1 MATRTNP
8 GGYPGCIPPVT
19 PPPTS
24 PTKTIPPAVAASFR
38 DWLVTHNWKLHRAG
52 LALLAVSCLVRSFTR
67 GDAAVDDLDVVFVA
81 SYTLLGAFLARTFLD
96 PKGYRASF
104 EFHVIVAEAVS
115 TFALHLD
122 DPARRPGANALTW
135 ALVPMS
141 AVLACIA
148 LRFQFKAQV
157 GWHLLINVSAF
168 LARELVAANA
178 NHANPNETELLSVMH
193 RYNSAL
199 ATAIAVFGHY
209 AIERNERALFATAHA
224 RGGGREGGGGT
235 SSATPPPS
243 VARPTDP
250 SSKSKHHQQGLR
262 RANVKVVPHRQG
274 SGRLVKLA
282 RHLVPSPIRA
292 LTLEQWSDLA
302 SSAVLIVGMWGF
314 GRYTFRGV
322 SILRE
327 STRNG
332 ATIFET
338 LHAMTPCERMA
349 VAQPLGLFA
358 VLAEVLAGW
367 GTPRGR
373 GARAAYARRARS
385 RQQIGLLFAC
395 CPRLLAHLA
404 GCQSLSL
411 TRGAN
416 PGAELAK
423 RCASWVM
430 LGCIY
435 SHGIEAASWL
445 PFCIVTLTK
454 AGGHVA
460 TVGSVMAVFN
470 RLDFN
475 RLVVEIV
482 PPAAA
487 AAVVARLVNWRAS
500 RRYRP
505 R

>member
-1 MATRTNP
+1 MATRTTP
-8 GGYPGCIPPVT
+8 VGYPGCIPPGT
-19 PPPTS
+19 PPPVS
-24 PTKTIPPAVAASFR
+24 PTKANPPAVAASFR

-52 LALLAVSCLVRSFTR
+52 LALLTVSCLVRSFTR
-67 GDAAVDDLDVVFVA
+67 GDATVDDLDVVFVA

-157 GWHLLINVSAF
+157 GWHLVINVSAF

-178 NHANPNETELLSVMH
+178 NRNPNETELLSVMH
-193 RYNSAL
+193 RYNSAM
-199 ATAIAVFGHY
+199 ATAIAVFGHH
-209 AIERNERALFATAHA
+209 AIERNERALFAAARA
-224 RGGGREGGGGT
+224 RGGA

-243 VARPTDP
+243 VTHPLDP
-250 SSKSKHHQQGLR
+250 SSKSDHHHHR
-262 RANVKVVPHRQG
+262 KVKVKPHRQG
-274 SGRLVKLA
+274 SGPLAKLA
-282 RHLVPSPIRA
+282 RNLVPPSIRA

-302 SSAVLIVGMWGF
+302 SSAVFFFGMLGLGQW
-314 GRYTFRGV
+314 TFRGV
-322 SILRE
+322 SVLRE

-332 ATIFET
+332 SSVFET
-338 LHAMTPCERMA
+338 LRAMTPCERMA

-358 VLAEVLAGW
+358 VLVEVVAGW

-385 RQQIGLLFAC
+385 RQQIGLCAASL
-395 CPRLLAHLA
+395 PRLCAHLT
-404 GCQSLSL
+404 GCRSLSM

-423 RCASWVM
+423 RCASWVF
-430 LGCIY
+430 LGVVY

-460 TVGSVMAVFN
+460 TVGSLGAVMTHFN
-470 RLDFN
+470 G
-475 RLVVEIV
+475 LVVEIV

>member
-8 GGYPGCIPPVT
+8 GGYPGFIPPVT
-19 PPPTS
+19 PPPAS
-24 PTKTIPPAVAASFR
+24 PTKANPPAVAASFR

-52 LALLAVSCLVRSFTR
+52 VALLAVSCLVRSFTR
-67 GDAAVDDLDVVFVA
+67 GDAAVDDLDAVFVA

-157 GWHLLINVSAF
+157 GWHLLINISAF
-168 LARELVAANA
+168 LARELVAGNA
-178 NHANPNETELLSVMH
+178 KRANPNDTELLSVMH

-209 AIERNERALFATAHA
+209 AIERNERALFAAARA
-224 RGGGREGGGGT
+224 RGIGREGGGGGA
-235 SSATPPPS
+235 SSATPPPGS
-243 VARPTDP
+243 EPPTSP
-250 SSKSKHHQQGLR
+250 SSKIKHHHQHR
-262 RANVKVVPHRQG
+262 VNKVKPHRQG
-274 SGRLVKLA
+274 SGRLAKLA

-292 LTLEQWSDLA
+292 LTREQWSDLT
-302 SSAVLIVGMWGF
+302 SSAMLLVGVSYQ
-314 GRYTFRGV
+314 GRNTFRGF

-327 STRNG
+327 SARNG

-338 LHAMTPCERMA
+338 LRAATPCERMA
-349 VAQPLGLFA
+349 AAQLLGVFA
-358 VLAEVLAGW
+358 VLAELLAGW

-373 GARAAYARRARS
+373 GAYAAYARRARS
-385 RQQIGLLFAC
+385 RQQIGLAC
-395 CPRLLAHLA
+395 ASAPRLLAHLA

-416 PGAELAK
+416 PGAELAN
-423 RCASWVM
+423 RCAGWVFM
-430 LGCIY
+430 GTIY

-460 TVGSVMAVFN
+460 SVGSPGAV
-470 RLDFN
+470 LTDFN

-487 AAVVARLVNWRAS
+487 AAVVARLVNWRAA

>member
-1 MATRTNP
+1 MIGP
-8 GGYPGCIPPVT
+8 C
-19 PPPTS
+19 S
-24 PTKTIPPAVAASFR
+24 AAE
-38 DWLVTHNWKLHRAG
+38 
-52 LALLAVSCLVRSFTR
+52 ALLAVSCLVRSFTR

-81 SYTLLGAFLARTFLD
+81 SYSLLGAFLARTFLD

-148 LRFQFKAQV
+148 LRFQFRAQV
-157 GWHLLINVSAF
+157 GWHLVINVSAF
-168 LARELVAANA
+168 LARELVAANG
-178 NHANPNETELLSVMH
+178 NRNPDETELLSVMH
-193 RYNSAL
+193 RYNSAM
-199 ATAIAVFGHY
+199 ATAIAVFGHH
-209 AIERNERALFATAHA
+209 AIERNERALFAAARA
-224 RGGGREGGGGT
+224 RGNGRAGAGA

-243 VARPTDP
+243 EEY
-250 SSKSKHHQQGLR
+250 SSSESNHHHHHHHR
-262 RANVKVVPHRQG
+262 KVKVKVKPHRQG
-274 SGRLVKLA
+274 SGPLAKLA
-282 RHLVPSPIRA
+282 RNLVPPSIRA

-302 SSAVLIVGMWGF
+302 SSAVLFFGMLGL

-332 ATIFET
+332 SSVFET
-338 LHAMTPCERMA
+338 LRAMTPCERMA

-358 VLAEVLAGW
+358 VIAEVVAGW

-373 GARAAYARRARS
+373 GARAAYARRARF
-385 RQQIGLLFAC
+385 RQQIGLCAAC
-395 CPRLLAHLA
+395 TPRLLAHLA
-404 GCQSLSL
+404 GCRSLSM

-423 RCASWVM
+423 RCASWVTM
-430 LGCIY
+430 GVIY

-460 TVGSVMAVFN
+460 TVGSLGAVSTHFN
-470 RLDFN
+470 G
-475 RLVVEIV
+475 LVVEIV
-482 PPAAA
+482 PPAVL
-487 AAVVARLVNWRAS
+487 AAVVARLANWRAS